1 MDNWETDKMSDW
13 IERLIKEG
21 LNDESQFLSEISRWK
36 SEAKKS
42 KIMTET
48 LRKFRQN

>member
-1 MDNWETDKMSDW
+1 MDNWETNKMSDW
-13 IERLIKEG
+13 IER

-36 SEAKKS
+36 SEAKKC

-48 LRKFRQN
+48 LKKFRQN